1 MINGETRIGP
11 PLFLKEETL
20 SRQPSTSELCLY
32 LAENRIPNF
41 FQLLQQGF
49 GVKVQTG
56 CSVKALLC
64 EQLGLDPEYVE
75 KRIQTLFLDGKP
87 VDDINST
94 MIRDGSTLALSAAMP
109 GFVGAVLRKGGYY
122 ASMRSTISYREK
134 SGDQRLQ
141 DGVVTLKLF
150 NLLRKEMGP
159 VFLKRGVWI
168 QGKDLD
174 DLLKRESYDLRTGV
188 EKAILDGKERDLKRL
203 SKMRWAGKEV
213 FFQLIPS

>member
-1 MINGETRIGP
+1 M
-11 PLFLKEETL
+11 
-20 SRQPSTSELCLY
+20 SRQPLTSELCLY

-56 CSVKALLC
+56 CSVKSLLC

-87 VDDINST
+87 VDDINSA

-122 ASMRSTISYREK
+122 ASMRITISHREETD
-134 SGDQRLQ
+134 SRDEQEGM
-141 DGVVTLKLF
+141 VSLKLF
-150 NLLRKEMGP
+150 NLLLKEMGP

-168 QGKDLD
+168 RRKDLD
-174 DLLKRESYDLRTGV
+174 DLLKRESDDFWTGV

-203 SKMRWAGKEV
+203 SKMRWAGKKV
-213 FFQLIPS
+213 LLQLIPS